1 MTAGQRSRCSTIL
14 ASVCCLVFLVSEK
27 GQAFLTPAPSS
38 CFQQECATSRRRS
51 PEATATATATT
62 TAALTHDEARAAV
75 AATPLVP
82 SSPPILIESLAASP
96 GQVDDAPGQWSPV
109 RDTGRGGRN
118 GQRGDDEE
126 EEDFNIN
133 VGRAM
138 DYLAIDVKGMFSV
151 APRLEI
157 FTPEVRL
164 KDPVGELCHGR
175 RLYGALH
182 TSLRVFGA
190 ITTSRPRVSV
200 TSLTFNKDRMEIELK
215 WTMAA
220 SAPFMGDTVKL
231 SAVSLYR
238 VDKHGLI
245 YEHTIDN
252 RIKRDL
258 WEYSHSWMR
267 MVRMDS
273 PPSA

>member
-1 MTAGQRSRCSTIL
+1 MHTAAVTKLLRSSSGTRSEPFPELSKQHTPFCFFGLSRARPSAMTAGQRSRCSTIL

-164 KDPVGELCHGR
+164 KV
-175 RLYGALH
+175 
-182 TSLRVFGA
+182 
-190 ITTSRPRVSV
+190 
-200 TSLTFNKDRMEIELK
+200 
-215 WTMAA
+215 
-220 SAPFMGDTVKL
+220 
-231 SAVSLYR
+231 
-238 VDKHGLI
+238 
-245 YEHTIDN
+245 
-252 RIKRDL
+252 
-258 WEYSHSWMR
+258 
-267 MVRMDS
+267 
-273 PPSA
+273 